1 VVHRREHVRLVVEL
15 GKDLPAVDAIAPV
28 TADVQPGDRV
38 RLTLDADGIAL
49 LG

>member
-1 VVHRREHVRLVVEL
+1 
-15 GKDLPAVDAIAPV
+15 V

-38 RLTLDADGIAL
+38 RLALDADGIAL